1 MSVMPDVGY
10 IELSVVIP
18 VHNAAAFIR
27 PCLDSVLSQEV
38 NLEIICVDDCSS
50 DDSYEICREYSQ
62 RHRNI
67 TVLQNEK
74 QLFAGGSRNR
84 GIEVARGEYI
94 AFLDADD
101 MVNPGMYR
109 RFCDLARET
118 RADILRGTATAFDHA
133 TGEKITGLYYEQKGR
148 GGDLETQTMPFAECF
163 KSAVELA
170 PVPWIGICRLSL
182 VKAYNIRFNDFPCC
196 EDVGFFYDLISHGD
210 AIRFVREPIVNHRR
224 GAPESL
230 LGQTARC
237 YEYVLKT
244 VVYVQEHSRSF
255 PSEVRCEIMRPVL
268 RALPQWMRKTLD
280 CGIAFDAV
288 REKFDFY
295 ISQLDISI
303 WGISFFAMPWVHRLV
318 EMFGIESFLGGKI
331 LRSDAEFVMQQSKD
345 AAAGAAAKAALA
357 TAKAELKKT
366 RQALKIAE
374 RECCNLK
381 SSLAYRVGMSITWP
395 VRKAWGGIKC
405 LREKGVK
412 YTIGHA
418 VGKVLFWKGGRQK

>member
-1 MSVMPDVGY
+1 MPDVGY

-27 PCLDSVLSQEV
+27 PCLYSVLSQEV

-133 TGEKITGLYYEQKGR
+133 TGEEITGLYYEQTGK
-148 GGDLETQTMPFAECF
+148 GGDLETHTMPFAECF

-170 PVPWIGICRLSL
+170 QVPWIGICRLSL
-182 VKAYNIRFNDFPCC
+182 IKAHNIRFNDFPCC
-196 EDVGFFYDLISHGD
+196 EDVGFFYDLISRGN
-210 AIRFVREPIVNHRR
+210 AIRFVREPIVNHRY
-224 GAPESL
+224 GAPGSL
-230 LGQTARC
+230 LGLTAQR

-244 VVYVQEHSRSF
+244 VVYVQEHSRAF
-255 PSEVRCEIMRPVL
+255 PPEVRCAIMQSVL
-268 RALPQWMRKTLD
+268 KSLPQWMRKALD
-280 CGIAFDAV
+280 CGIAHDVVKERFDH
-288 REKFDFY
+288 Y
-295 ISQLDISI
+295 ISQLDVSI
-303 WGISFFAMPWVHRLV
+303 WGISFFAMPWVHRLDA
-318 EMFGIESFLGGKI
+318 MFGIESFLGDGI
-331 LRSDAEFVMQQSKD
+331 SRPDAEFVMQQSKD
-345 AAAGAAAKAALA
+345 AAAGVIAKAALA

-374 RECCNLK
+374 RECCNLRH
-381 SSLAYRVGMSITWP
+381 SAAYRAGMAVTWP
-395 VRKAWGGIKC
+395 GRKALGGIKC

>member
-1 MSVMPDVGY
+1 MPDAGHV
-10 IELSVVIP
+10 ELSVVIP

-38 NLEIICVDDCSS
+38 NLEIVCVDDCSS

-84 GIEVARGEYI
+84 GIEAARGEYI

-133 TGEKITGLYYEQKGR
+133 TGEKITGLYYEQKGK
-148 GGDLETQTMPFAECF
+148 GGDLETHTMPFADCF

-170 PVPWIGICRLSL
+170 QVPWIGICRLSL
-182 VKAYNIRFNDFPCC
+182 IKEYNIRFNDFPCC
-196 EDVGFFYDLISHGD
+196 EDVGFFYDLISHGA
-210 AIRFVREPIVNHRR
+210 AIRFVREPIVNHRL

-244 VVYVQEHSRSF
+244 IVYVQEHSRHF
-255 PSEVRCEIMRPVL
+255 PPEVRCEIMRPVL
-268 RALPQWMRKTLD
+268 RALPQWMHKALN
-280 CGIAFDAV
+280 CGIAYDVVKERFG
-288 REKFDFY
+288 FY
-295 ISQLDISI
+295 FSQLDISI
-303 WGISFFAMPWVHRLV
+303 WGISFFALPWVQELV
-318 EMFGIESFLGGKI
+318 EMFGIENFLGDRI
-331 LRSDAEFVMQQSKD
+331 ARSDAEFVMQQSKV
-345 AAAGAAAKAALA
+345 A
-357 TAKAELKKT
+357 AELEKT
-366 RQALKIAE
+366 RRALKIAE

-381 SSLAYRVGMSITWP
+381 SSLAYRVGMVVTWP
-395 VRKAWGGIKC
+395 ARKAWGGVKC
-405 LREKGVK
+405 LRVNGVK
-412 YTIGHA
+412 YTLKHA
-418 VGKVLFWKGGRQK
+418 IGKVFPWNGGKPE